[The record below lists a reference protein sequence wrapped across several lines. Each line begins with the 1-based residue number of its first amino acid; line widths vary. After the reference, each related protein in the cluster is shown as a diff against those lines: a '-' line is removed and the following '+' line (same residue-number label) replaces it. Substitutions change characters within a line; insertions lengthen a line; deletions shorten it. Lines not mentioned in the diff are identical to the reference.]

1 MLKLLELLVESWLLL
16 LSFQRFTSLYILVS
30 IRRSTNDEDAGCR
43 CRFILYTTV
52 WLVSASIF
60 VVFLGV
66 NVGVP
71 AVREV
76 VFRTV
81 TDTIQFVMY
90 CITMVLIMITGV
102 IIAFG
107 IEDS

>member
-1 MLKLLELLVESWLLL
+1 MS
-16 LSFQRFTSLYILVS
+16 
-30 IRRSTNDEDAGCR
+30 
-43 CRFILYTTV
+43 
-52 WLVSASIF
+52 
-60 VVFLGV
+60 VFLLYHSLACVLCAGVFIIFLRV

-71 AVREV
+71 AVRAA

-90 CITMVLIMITGV
+90 CITMVLIIITGV